1 MAKQKNRKTL
11 SNWLT
16 NRYQLIIRNEE
27 NFAEKTTIA
36 FTYSRVIVIG
46 FFLFLLVFFTGVII
60 QSYVFSAWNDERIV
74 QLRREKIANELSL
87 RVDSLKDE
95 IRLKDDFIN
104 SLKIMFNGGEY
115 FTGEKDTI
123 LSTDNLAAMGSEL
136 DHITPLDSQMREEY
150 KVTNIEEVDGEV
162 ESVFSDMYFFRPVI
176 GYNVSNKYNP
186 ADNHFGVDIVAKEN
200 ETIKSISDGTVILSD
215 WTMDTGHI
223 IAIQHANEVVSIYKH
238 NSVLLKKVGNFVK
251 AGDII
256 AIIGSSG
263 EMSSGP
269 HLHFELWYK
278 GKPLNPE
285 NYISF

>member
-27 NFAEKTTIA
+27 NFAEKTTVA

-46 FFLFLLVFFTGVII
+46 FFLFLVVFFTGVII

-74 QLRREKIANELSL
+74 QLKREKVANELSL
-87 RVDSLKDE
+87 QVDSLKDE
-95 IRLKDDFIN
+95 IRIKDDFIS

-115 FTGEKDTI
+115 FKGGEDTT
-123 LSTDNLAAMGSEL
+123 LSTDNMAALGSEL
-136 DHITPLDSQMREEY
+136 DHITPLDSQMRQEY
-150 KVTNIEEVDGEV
+150 QVKKIDEV
-162 ESVFSDMYFFRPVI
+162 EGDVGSVFSDMYFFPPVN

-186 ADNHFGVDIVAKEN
+186 VGSHFGVDIVAKEN
-200 ETIKSISDGTVILSD
+200 EPIKSISDGTVLFSD
-215 WTMDTGHI
+215 WTMDTGHV

-251 AGDII
+251 AGDFI
-256 AIIGSSG
+256 AIIGNSG

-285 NYISF
+285 HYISF

>member
-251 AGDII
+251 AGDIVVD
-256 AIIGSSG
+256 
-263 EMSSGP
+263 
-269 HLHFELWYK
+269 FC
-278 GKPLNPE
+278 
-285 NYISF
+285 